1 MKINKLHIIILPAL
15 LVILVFIFKNNSLHK
30 KIENK
35 NIYIANIKK
44 EGSYI
49 AKLKNRY
56 NNKGSNKKMQ
66 VMLDSSGFD
75 KTAITSTITSKKAH
89 FKIDVKVDELH
100 KIHTLSNK
108 VLASSFK
115 ITSLSIKTK
124 QDYNKTFSMDIS
136 F

>member
-1 MKINKLHIIILPAL
+1 MKINKLYIIILPAL

-44 EGSYI
+44 QGSYI

-56 NNKGSNKKMQ
+56 NSKGSNKKMQ

-75 KTAITSTITSKKAH
+75 KQAITSTITSKKAH